1 MSFANKAM
9 LAFWVGGFLG
19 LLSTGIVWHPDEH
32 STYTGFPVPIGVEVM
47 LPDGSFDCGTG
58 ALGWVLN
65 PLAYALASLVAA
77 GAVQWLRQQKA
88 TRGRQA
94 S

>member
-9 LAFWVGGFLG
+9 LAFWVGGVLG

-47 LPDGSFDCGTG
+47 LLFELPHAAQRLWRKLNGHQRLADAILGVRFIDGIKEM
-58 ALGWVLN
+58 
-65 PLAYALASLVAA
+65 AA
-77 GAVQWLRQQKA
+77 
-88 TRGRQA
+88 
-94 S
+94 